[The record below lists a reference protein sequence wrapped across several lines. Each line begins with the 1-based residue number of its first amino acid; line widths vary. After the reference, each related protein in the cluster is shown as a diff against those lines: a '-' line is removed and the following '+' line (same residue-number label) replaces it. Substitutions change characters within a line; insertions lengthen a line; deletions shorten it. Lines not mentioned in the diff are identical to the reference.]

1 MSENFDKI
9 RQYNIIW
16 DFAEKYDFLPQKSY
30 PMDEVY
36 KNMTRGFIIKTFDF
50 KVLDSYFDYLRA
62 ESPFFSEFSFITNLL
77 MEDIAY
83 KSLAKDNL
91 VIESLRKD
99 FARKALRKY
108 NFHEADNLNEQIEK
122 AYYGKIL
129 AKPITEGPFF
139 RTIYRDIF
147 KIYELDT
154 ARLIEKLNE
163 VFKTY
168 FRFEKSKEN
177 ESLLKEMIKD
187 KKPKDFKNNKKD
199 AKDFDFSDDF
209 IKDQFN
215 IGSAEFTGNIYL
227 EEKNKDM
234 DRHLILLN
242 ADKEGY
248 HGSDEFIEDFYGKSV
263 FPEMRVK
270 SLEKKLATGVHAGKF
285 LYFTKGVYTDSPN
298 AKFYKKNRD
307 EVFSKNK
314 DYIEKNLA
322 INNRSIKELAQTIK
336 NSIANYEDF
345 ADVSK
350 AYGIVDSTKAWKA
363 SVLKD
368 FNIFDNVE
376 NDDVSTFK
384 VDLLLDS
391 SASQRNR
398 QEVIANQA
406 YIIENAMDEVG
417 IPIRVMSFSTLRDH
431 TVFNLFRDYNEKHNN
446 KEIFKYFASGSN
458 RDGLAFKVLNELIDK
473 TKDNEKHIVIILSDG
488 RPNDEKANINT
499 VKLLEKEQYVGDVAV
514 NDTAKEIR
522 NIKNEE
528 VSVLGVFTG
537 EDEDIEN
544 GKLIYGTDFCR
555 ITSLE
560 NFSKIVSIFMKNT
573 IMKI

>member
-83 KSLAKDNL
+83 KSLAKENL

-263 FPEMRVK
+263 FPEMRVR

-350 AYGIVDSTKAWKA
+350 AYGIIDSTKAWKA

-398 QEVIANQA
+398 QEIIANQA

>member
-83 KSLAKDNL
+83 KSLAKENL

-242 ADKEGY
+242 TDKEGY

-263 FPEMRVK
+263 FPEMRVR

-298 AKFYKKNRD
+298 AIFYKKNRD

-398 QEVIANQA
+398 QEIIANQA

>member
-9 RQYNIIW
+9 REYNIIW
-16 DFAEKYDFLPQKSY
+16 DFAEKYDFIPQKSY
-30 PMDEVY
+30 PMDQLY

-50 KVLDSYFDYLRA
+50 KVLDSYFDYLMA
-62 ESPFFSEFSFITNLL
+62 ESPFFKEFSFITNLL

-83 KSLAKDNL
+83 KTLAKENL
-91 VIESLRKD
+91 VVDSLRKD
-99 FARKALRKY
+99 FAKKVLRKY
-108 NFHEADNLNEQIEK
+108 NFHEADDLPEQIEK

-129 AKPITEGPFF
+129 DKPITEGPFF

-147 KIYELDT
+147 EIYELDT
-154 ARLIEKLNE
+154 SKLIEKLNN

-177 ESLLKEMIKD
+177 ESLLQEMIKD
-187 KKPKDFKNNKKD
+187 KKPKDFKNKNKD
-199 AKDFDFSDDF
+199 AKNFDFSDEF

-227 EEKNKDM
+227 EEKKQDM
-234 DRHLILLN
+234 DRHLVLLN
-242 ADKEGY
+242 VDKEGY
-248 HGSDEFIEDFYGKSV
+248 HGTNEFIEDFYGKSIY
-263 FPEMRVK
+263 PEMKVK
-270 SLEKKLATGVHAGKF
+270 SLERKLATGIHSGKY

-307 EVFSKNK
+307 EVYEKNR

-345 ADVSK
+345 SEVSK

-363 SVLKD
+363 EVLKD

-376 NDDVSTFK
+376 NDDVSSFK

-391 SASQRNR
+391 SASQHNR
-398 QEVIANQA
+398 QEIIANQA

-431 TVFNLFRDYNEKHNN
+431 TVFNLFRDYDEKHNN
-446 KEIFKYFASGSN
+446 KEIYKYFASGSN
-458 RDGLAFKVLNELIDK
+458 RDGLAFRVLNDLIDK
-473 TKDNEKHIVIILSDG
+473 TKENEKHIVIILSDG

-499 VKLLEKEQYVGDVAV
+499 IKLLEKEQYVGDVAV
-514 NDTAKEIR
+514 KDTAKEIR

-528 VSVLGVFTG
+528 ISVLGVFTG
-537 EDEDIEN
+537 EDKDIEN
-544 GKLIYGTDFCR
+544 GKLIYGADFCR

>member
-9 RQYNIIW
+9 REYNIIW
-16 DFAEKYDFLPQKSY
+16 DFAEKYDFVPQKSY
-30 PMDEVY
+30 PMDELY
-36 KNMTRGFIIKTFDF
+36 KNMTRGLIIKTFDF
-50 KVLDSYFDYLRA
+50 KILDSYFDYLRA
-62 ESPFFSEFSFITNLL
+62 ESPFYPEFSFITNLL

-83 KSLAKDNL
+83 KILVKDNL
-91 VIESLRKD
+91 VIEKLRKD
-99 FARKALRKY
+99 FAKKALRKY
-108 NFHEADNLNEQIEK
+108 NFHEADDLKEQIK
-122 AYYGKIL
+122 KSYYGQVL
-129 AKPITEGPFF
+129 GKPITEGPFF

-154 ARLIEKLNE
+154 TKLIDRLNE

-168 FRFEKSKEN
+168 FTFEKSKEN
-177 ESLLKEMIKD
+177 ESLLKEMLKD
-187 KKPKDFKNNKKD
+187 KKPKDFKNSKKD
-199 AKDFDFSDDF
+199 SKDFEFSDEF

-242 ADKEGY
+242 LDKEGY
-248 HGSDEFIEDFYGKSV
+248 HGTNEFIEDFYGKSV
-263 FPEMRVK
+263 FPEMKVK
-270 SLEKKLATGVHAGKF
+270 SLEQKLATGVHSGKY

-307 EVFSKNK
+307 EVYEKNK

-322 INNRSIKELAQTIK
+322 INNRSIKELSQTIK
-336 NSIANYEDF
+336 NAISNYEDF
-345 ADVSK
+345 QEVSK
-350 AYGIVDSTKAWKA
+350 AYGIVDSTKAWRV

-368 FNIFDNVE
+368 FNIFDNIE

-384 VDLLLDS
+384 VDLLLDA
-391 SASQRNR
+391 SASQHNR
-398 QEVIANQA
+398 QEIIANQA
-406 YIIENAMDEVG
+406 YIIEKAMDEVG

-473 TKDNEKHIVIILSDG
+473 TKEKEKHIVIILSDG

-514 NDTAKEIR
+514 RDTAKEIR
-522 NIKNEE
+522 NIKSEE
-528 VSVLGVFTG
+528 ISVLGVFTG
-537 EDEDIEN
+537 EDEDVEN
-544 GKLIYGTDFCR
+544 GKLIYGADFCR
-555 ITSLE
+555 ITSLT

>member
-129 AKPITEGPFF
+129 DKPITEGPFF

-242 ADKEGY
+242 LDKEGY

-398 QEVIANQA
+398 QEIIANQA

>member
-83 KSLAKDNL
+83 KSLAKNNL

-129 AKPITEGPFF
+129 DKPITEGPFF

-242 ADKEGY
+242 LDKEGY

-263 FPEMRVK
+263 FPEMRVR

>member
-83 KSLAKDNL
+83 KSLAKNNL

>member
-9 RQYNIIW
+9 REYNIIW
-16 DFAEKYDFLPQKSY
+16 DFAEKYDFIPQKSY
-30 PMDEVY
+30 PMDQLY

-50 KVLDSYFDYLRA
+50 KVLDSYFDYLMA
-62 ESPFFSEFSFITNLL
+62 ESPFFKEFSFITNLL

-83 KSLAKDNL
+83 KTLAKENL
-91 VIESLRKD
+91 VVDSLRRD
-99 FARKALRKY
+99 FAKKALRKY
-108 NFHEADNLNEQIEK
+108 NFHEADDLTEQIEK

-129 AKPITEGPFF
+129 DKPITEGTFF

-147 KIYELDT
+147 EIYELDT
-154 ARLIEKLNE
+154 SELIEKLNK

-177 ESLLKEMIKD
+177 ESLLQEMIKD
-187 KKPKDFKNNKKD
+187 KKPKDFKNKNKD
-199 AKDFDFSDDF
+199 AKDFDFSDEF

-227 EEKNKDM
+227 EEKNQDM
-234 DRHLILLN
+234 DRHLVLLN

-248 HGSDEFIEDFYGKSV
+248 HGTNEFIEDFYGKSIY
-263 FPEMRVK
+263 PEMKVK
-270 SLEKKLATGVHAGKF
+270 SLERKLATGIHSGKY

-307 EVFSKNK
+307 EVFEKNK
-314 DYIEKNLA
+314 NYIEKNLA

-345 ADVSK
+345 SDVSK

-363 SVLKD
+363 EVLKD
-368 FNIFDNVE
+368 FNIFDNIE
-376 NDDVSTFK
+376 NDDVSSFK
-384 VDLLLDS
+384 VDLILDS
-391 SASQRNR
+391 SASQHNR
-398 QEVIANQA
+398 QEIIANQA

-446 KEIFKYFASGSN
+446 KEIYKYFASGSN
-458 RDGLAFKVLNELIDK
+458 RDGLAFRVLNDLIDK

-499 VKLLEKEQYVGDVAV
+499 IKLLEKEQYVGDVAV
-514 NDTAKEIR
+514 KDTAKEIR

-528 VSVLGVFTG
+528 ISVLGVFTG
-537 EDEDIEN
+537 EDKDIEN
-544 GKLIYGTDFCR
+544 GKLIYGADFCR
-555 ITSLE
+555 ISSLE

>member
-83 KSLAKDNL
+83 KSLAKENL

-242 ADKEGY
+242 TDKEGY

-263 FPEMRVK
+263 FPEMRVR

-398 QEVIANQA
+398 QEIIANQA

-522 NIKNEE
+522 NIKNED

>member
-1 MSENFDKI
+1 MSENFEKI
-9 RQYNIIW
+9 REYNIIW
-16 DFAEKYDFLPQKSY
+16 DFAKKYDFLPEKSY

-36 KNMTRGFIIKTFDF
+36 KNMTRGFVIRTFDF
-50 KVLDSYFDYLRA
+50 KILDSYFDYLRA
-62 ESPFFSEFSFITNLL
+62 ESPFFKEFSFIVNLL

-83 KSLAKDNL
+83 KTLSKDNL
-91 VIESLRKD
+91 VIESLRDDYAK
-99 FARKALRKY
+99 KALRKY
-108 NFHEADNLNEQIEK
+108 SFHEADNLKEQIEK
-122 AYYGKIL
+122 AYYGKVL
-129 AKPITEGPFF
+129 GKPIVEGTFF
-139 RTIYRDIF
+139 RTIYNDIF

-154 ARLIEKLNE
+154 PSFIKKLNE

-168 FRFEKSKEN
+168 FRFEKSEEN

-187 KKPKDFKNNKKD
+187 KKPKDFKNSNKDEKN
-199 AKDFDFSDDF
+199 FDFSDEF

-248 HGSDEFIEDFYGKSV
+248 HGTNEFIEDFYGKSV

-270 SLEKKLATGVHAGKF
+270 SLEKKLATGVHSGKS
-285 LYFTKGVYTDSPN
+285 LYFTKGIYTDSPN

-307 EVFSKNK
+307 EIYEKNK
-314 DYIEKNLA
+314 DYIEKNIA

-345 ADVSK
+345 SEVSK

-363 SVLKD
+363 EVLKD
-368 FNIFDNVE
+368 FNIFDNIE
-376 NDDVSTFK
+376 NDDISTFK

-391 SASQRNR
+391 SASQHNR
-398 QEVIANQA
+398 QEIIANQA
-406 YIIENAMDEVG
+406 YIIEKAMDEVG
-417 IPIRVMSFSTLRDH
+417 IPIRVISFSTLRDH
-431 TVFNLFRDYNEKHNN
+431 TVFNLFRDYEEKHNN

-488 RPNDEKANINT
+488 KPNDEKANINT
-499 VKLLEKEQYVGDVAV
+499 IKLLEKEQYVGDLAV
-514 NDTAKEIR
+514 RDTAKEVR
-522 NIKNEE
+522 NIKNEG

-537 EDEDIEN
+537 EDEDLEN
-544 GKLIYGTDFCR
+544 AKLMYGQDFCR
-555 ITSLE
+555 IKSIE

>member
-1 MSENFDKI
+1 
-9 RQYNIIW
+9 
-16 DFAEKYDFLPQKSY
+16 
-30 PMDEVY
+30 MDEVY
-36 KNMTRGFIIKTFDF
+36 KNMTRGFVIRTFDF
-50 KVLDSYFDYLRA
+50 KILDSYFDYLRA
-62 ESPFFSEFSFITNLL
+62 ESPFFKEFSFIVNLL

-83 KSLAKDNL
+83 KTLSKDNL
-91 VIESLRKD
+91 VIESLRDDYAK
-99 FARKALRKY
+99 KALRKY
-108 NFHEADNLNEQIEK
+108 SFHEADNLKEQIEK
-122 AYYGKIL
+122 PYYGKVL
-129 AKPITEGPFF
+129 GKPIVEGTFF
-139 RTIYRDIF
+139 RTIYNDIF

-154 ARLIEKLNE
+154 PSFIKKLNE

-168 FRFEKSKEN
+168 FRFEKSEEN

-187 KKPKDFKNNKKD
+187 KKPKDFKNSNKDEKN
-199 AKDFDFSDDF
+199 FDFSDEF

-248 HGSDEFIEDFYGKSV
+248 HGTNEFIEDFYGKSV
-263 FPEMRVK
+263 FPEMKVK
-270 SLEKKLATGVHAGKF
+270 SLEKKLATEVHSGKS

-307 EVFSKNK
+307 EVFDKNK
-314 DYIEKNLA
+314 DYIEKNIA

-345 ADVSK
+345 SEVSK

-363 SVLKD
+363 EVLKD
-368 FNIFDNVE
+368 FNIFDNIE
-376 NDDVSTFK
+376 NDDISTFK

-391 SASQRNR
+391 SASQHNR
-398 QEVIANQA
+398 QEIIANQA
-406 YIIENAMDEVG
+406 YIIEKAMDEVG
-417 IPIRVMSFSTLRDH
+417 IPIRVISFSTLRDH
-431 TVFNLFRDYNEKHNN
+431 TVFNLFRDYEEKHNN

-488 RPNDEKANINT
+488 KPNDEKANINT
-499 VKLLEKEQYVGDVAV
+499 IKLLEKEQYVGDLAV
-514 NDTAKEIR
+514 RDTAKEVR
-522 NIKNEE
+522 NVKNEG

-537 EDEDIEN
+537 EDEDLEN
-544 GKLIYGTDFCR
+544 AKLIYGQDFCR
-555 ITSLE
+555 IKSIE

>member
-1 MSENFDKI
+1 MSENFDKV
-9 RQYNIIW
+9 REYNIIW
-16 DFAEKYDFLPQKSY
+16 DFAEKYDFIPQKSY
-30 PMDEVY
+30 PMDQIY
-36 KNMTRGFIIKTFDF
+36 KNITRGFIIKTFDF
-50 KVLDSYFDYLRA
+50 KVLDSYFNYLRA
-62 ESPFFSEFSFITNLL
+62 ESPFFTEFSFITNLL
-77 MEDIAY
+77 MENIAY
-83 KSLAKDNL
+83 KSLEKNNI
-91 VIESLRKD
+91 VIEKLRKD
-99 FARKALRKY
+99 FAKKTLRKY
-108 NFHEADNLNEQIEK
+108 NYHETDNLKEQIEK

-129 AKPITEGPFF
+129 GKPITEGPFF
-139 RTIYRDIF
+139 RTIYKDIF
-147 KIYELDT
+147 EIYELDT
-154 ARLIEKLNE
+154 ASLIDKLNQ

-187 KKPKDFKNNKKD
+187 KKPKDFKNSKKD
-199 AKDFDFSDDF
+199 SKNFDFSDEY

-248 HGSDEFIEDFYGKSV
+248 HGSNEFIEDFYGKSIY
-263 FPEMRVK
+263 PEMKVR
-270 SLEKKLATGVHAGKF
+270 SLEKKLATGIHSGKS
-285 LYFTKGVYTDSPN
+285 LYFTKGVYTNSPN

-307 EVFSKNK
+307 EIFKKNK

-345 ADVSK
+345 SEVSK

-363 SVLKD
+363 EVLKD
-368 FNIFDNVE
+368 FNIFDNIE
-376 NDDVSTFK
+376 NDDVSSFK
-384 VDLLLDS
+384 VDLLLDA
-391 SASQRNR
+391 SASQHNR
-398 QEVIANQA
+398 QEIIANQA

-488 RPNDEKANINT
+488 KPNDEKANINT
-499 VKLLEKEQYVGDVAV
+499 VKLLEKEQYVADVAV
-514 NDTAKEIR
+514 RDTAKEIR

-528 VSVLGVFTG
+528 ISVLGVFTG

-544 GKLIYGTDFCR
+544 AKLIYGADFCR
-555 ITSLE
+555 ITSLT

>member
-9 RQYNIIW
+9 REYNIIW
-16 DFAEKYDFLPQKSY
+16 DFAENYDFLPQKSY

-91 VIESLRKD
+91 VIGSFRKD
-99 FARKALRKY
+99 FAKKALRKY

-154 ARLIEKLNE
+154 GRLIEKLNE

-187 KKPKDFKNNKKD
+187 KKPKNFKNNKKD

-263 FPEMRVK
+263 FPEMRVR

-322 INNRSIKELAQTIK
+322 INYRSIKELAQTIK

>member
-9 RQYNIIW
+9 REYNIIW
-16 DFAEKYDFLPQKSY
+16 DFAEKYDFIPQKSY
-30 PMDEVY
+30 PMDQLY

-50 KVLDSYFDYLRA
+50 KVLDSYFDYLMA
-62 ESPFFSEFSFITNLL
+62 ESPFFKEFSFITNLL

-83 KSLAKDNL
+83 KSLAKENL
-91 VIESLRKD
+91 VVDSFRKD
-99 FARKALRKY
+99 FAKKVLRKY
-108 NFHEADNLNEQIEK
+108 NFHEADDLTEQIEK

-129 AKPITEGPFF
+129 DKPITEGPFF

-147 KIYELDT
+147 EIYELDT
-154 ARLIEKLNE
+154 SKLIEKLNK

-177 ESLLKEMIKD
+177 ESLLQEMIKD
-187 KKPKDFKNNKKD
+187 KKPKDFKSKNKD
-199 AKDFDFSDDF
+199 AKDFDFSDEF

-227 EEKNKDM
+227 EEKNQDM
-234 DRHLILLN
+234 DRHLVLLN

-248 HGSDEFIEDFYGKSV
+248 HGTNEFIEDFYGKSIY
-263 FPEMRVK
+263 PEMKVK
-270 SLEKKLATGVHAGKF
+270 SLEKKLATGIHSGKY

-307 EVFSKNK
+307 EVYEKNR

-345 ADVSK
+345 SEVSK

-363 SVLKD
+363 EVLKD

-376 NDDVSTFK
+376 NDDVSSFK

-391 SASQRNR
+391 SASQHNR
-398 QEVIANQA
+398 QEIIANQA

-446 KEIFKYFASGSN
+446 KEIYKYFASGSN
-458 RDGLAFKVLNELIDK
+458 RDGLAFRVLNDLIDK
-473 TKDNEKHIVIILSDG
+473 TKENEKHIVIILSDG

-499 VKLLEKEQYVGDVAV
+499 IKLLEKEQYVGDVAV

-528 VSVLGVFTG
+528 ISVLGVFTG

-544 GKLIYGTDFCR
+544 GKLIYGADFCR

>member
-154 ARLIEKLNE
+154 GRLIEKLNE

-263 FPEMRVK
+263 FPEMRVR

-307 EVFSKNK
+307 EVFAKNK

-368 FNIFDNVE
+368 FKIFDNVE

-398 QEVIANQA
+398 QEIIANQA

-522 NIKNEE
+522 NIKNED

>member
-62 ESPFFSEFSFITNLL
+62 KSPFFSEFSFITNLL

-83 KSLAKDNL
+83 KSLAKNNL

-263 FPEMRVK
+263 FPEMRIR

-398 QEVIANQA
+398 QEIIANQA

>member
-9 RQYNIIW
+9 REYNIIW
-16 DFAEKYDFLPQKSY
+16 DFAEKYDFIPQKSY
-30 PMDEVY
+30 PMDELY
-36 KNMTRGFIIKTFDF
+36 KNMTRGLIIKTFDF
-50 KVLDSYFDYLRA
+50 KILDSYFDYLRA
-62 ESPFFSEFSFITNLL
+62 ESPFYPEFSFITNLL

-83 KSLAKDNL
+83 KILVKDNL
-91 VIESLRKD
+91 VIEKSRKD
-99 FARKALRKY
+99 FAKKALRKY
-108 NFHEADNLNEQIEK
+108 NFHEADDLKEQIEK
-122 AYYGKIL
+122 SYYGQVL
-129 AKPITEGPFF
+129 GKPITEGPFF

-154 ARLIEKLNE
+154 TKLIERLNE

-168 FRFEKSKEN
+168 FTFEKSREN

-187 KKPKDFKNNKKD
+187 KKPKDFKNSKKD
-199 AKDFDFSDDF
+199 SKDFEFSDEF

-234 DRHLILLN
+234 DKHLILLN
-242 ADKEGY
+242 LDKEGY
-248 HGSDEFIEDFYGKSV
+248 HGTNEFIEDFYGKSV
-263 FPEMRVK
+263 FPEMKVK
-270 SLEKKLATGVHAGKF
+270 SLEKKLATGVHSGKY

-307 EVFSKNK
+307 EVYEKNK

-322 INNRSIKELAQTIK
+322 INNRSIKELSQTIK
-336 NSIANYEDF
+336 NAISNYEDF
-345 ADVSK
+345 QEVSK
-350 AYGIVDSTKAWKA
+350 AYGIVDSTKAFRA

-368 FNIFDNVE
+368 FNIFDNIE

-384 VDLLLDS
+384 VDLLLDA
-391 SASQRNR
+391 SASQHNR
-398 QEVIANQA
+398 QEIIANQA
-406 YIIENAMDEVG
+406 YIIEKAMDEVG

-473 TKDNEKHIVIILSDG
+473 TKEKEKHIVIILSDG

-514 NDTAKEIR
+514 RDTAKEIR
-522 NIKNEE
+522 NIKSEE
-528 VSVLGVFTG
+528 ISVLGVFTG
-537 EDEDIEN
+537 EDEDVEN
-544 GKLIYGTDFCR
+544 AKLIYGQDFCR
-555 ITSLE
+555 IKSIE

>member
-139 RTIYRDIF
+139 RTIYKDIF

-263 FPEMRVK
+263 FPEMRVR

-398 QEVIANQA
+398 QEIIANQA

>member
-83 KSLAKDNL
+83 KSLAKNNL

-199 AKDFDFSDDF
+199 SKDFDFSDDF

-263 FPEMRVK
+263 FPEMRVR

-398 QEVIANQA
+398 QEIIANQA

>member
-16 DFAEKYDFLPQKSY
+16 DFAENYDFLPQKSY

-154 ARLIEKLNE
+154 GRLIEKLNE

-263 FPEMRVK
+263 FPEMRVR

-307 EVFSKNK
+307 EVFAKNK

-398 QEVIANQA
+398 QEIIANQA

-522 NIKNEE
+522 NIKNED

>member
-83 KSLAKDNL
+83 KSLAKENL

-242 ADKEGY
+242 TDKEGY

-263 FPEMRVK
+263 FPEMRVR

-350 AYGIVDSTKAWKA
+350 AYGIIDSTKAWKA

-398 QEVIANQA
+398 QEIIANQA

>member
-91 VIESLRKD
+91 VIGSLRKD
-99 FARKALRKY
+99 FAKKALRKY

-488 RPNDEKANINT
+488 KPNDEKANINT

-544 GKLIYGTDFCR
+544 GKLIYGSDFCR

>member
-1 MSENFDKI
+1 MTENFEKI
-9 RQYNIIW
+9 RAYNIIW
-16 DFAEKYDFLPQKSY
+16 DFAEKYDFIPQKSY
-30 PMDEVY
+30 PMDKVY
-36 KNMTRGFIIKTFDF
+36 KNITRGFIIKNFDF
-50 KVLDSYFDYLRA
+50 EILDSYFDYLRA
-62 ESPFFSEFSFITNLL
+62 ESPFFEDFQLMANLL

-83 KSLAKDNL
+83 KTLKEENL
-91 VIESLRKD
+91 VIDKLRKD
-99 FARKALRKY
+99 FAKIALKKY
-108 NFHEADNLNEQIEK
+108 QYHEPNDLKEQVEK
-122 AYYGKIL
+122 AYYCKVLG
-129 AKPITEGPFF
+129 KPITEGSLF
-139 RTIYRDIF
+139 RNIYNDIF
-147 KIYELDT
+147 SIYELDT
-154 ARLIEKLNE
+154 ASLIEKLNQA
-163 VFKTY
+163 FKTY
-168 FRFEKSKEN
+168 FTFEKSTEN

-187 KKPKDFKNNKKD
+187 KKPKEFKNDKKD
-199 AKDFDFSDDF
+199 SKDYDFSDEF

-242 ADKEGY
+242 ADKESY
-248 HGSDEFIEDFYGKSV
+248 HGTNEFIEDFYGKSIY
-263 FPEMRVK
+263 PEMRVRA
-270 SLEKKLATGVHAGKF
+270 LENKLAKGVHSGKN
-285 LYFTKGVYTDSPN
+285 LYFTKGIYTDSPN

-307 EVFSKNK
+307 EVYEKNK

-322 INNRSIKELAQTIK
+322 INNRSIKELSQTIK
-336 NSIANYEDF
+336 NAISNYEDF
-345 ADVSK
+345 SEVSK

-363 SVLKD
+363 EVLKD
-368 FNIFDNVE
+368 FNIFDNIE
-376 NDDVSTFK
+376 NDDISTFK

-391 SASQRNR
+391 SASQHNR
-398 QEVIANQA
+398 QEIIANQA

-431 TVFNLFRDYNEKHNN
+431 TVFNIFRDYNEKHNN

-458 RDGLAFKVLNELIDK
+458 RDGFAFKVLNELIDK

-488 RPNDEKANINT
+488 KPNDEKANINT
-499 VKLLEKEQYVGDVAV
+499 IKLREKEQYIGELAV
-514 NDTAKEIR
+514 RDTAMEIR

-528 VSVLGVFTG
+528 ISVLGVFTG

-544 GKLIYGTDFCR
+544 AKLIYGSDFCR

>member
-83 KSLAKDNL
+83 KSLAKENL
-91 VIESLRKD
+91 VIESLIKD

-108 NFHEADNLNEQIEK
+108 NFHEADNLIEQIEK

-199 AKDFDFSDDF
+199 AKEFDFSDDF

-263 FPEMRVK
+263 FPEMRVR

-398 QEVIANQA
+398 QEIIANQA

>member
-9 RQYNIIW
+9 REYNIIW

-36 KNMTRGFIIKTFDF
+36 KNMARGFIIKTFDF

-83 KSLAKDNL
+83 KTLAKDNL

-122 AYYGKIL
+122 AYYGQIL

-154 ARLIEKLNE
+154 GRLIEKLNE

-177 ESLLKEMIKD
+177 ESLLQEMIKD

-248 HGSDEFIEDFYGKSV
+248 HGTDEFIEDFYGKSV
-263 FPEMRVK
+263 FPEMRVR

-307 EVFSKNK
+307 EVFAKNK

-398 QEVIANQA
+398 QEIIANQA

>member
-9 RQYNIIW
+9 REYNIIW

-36 KNMTRGFIIKTFDF
+36 KNMTRGFVIKTFDF
-50 KVLDSYFDYLRA
+50 DVLDSYFEYLRS
-62 ESPFFSEFSFITNLL
+62 ESPFFPEFSFIANLL

-91 VIESLRKD
+91 VIDSLRKD
-99 FARKALRKY
+99 FAKKALRKY
-108 NFHEADNLNEQIEK
+108 NFHEADDLKEQIEK
-122 AYYGKIL
+122 AYYGQIL
-129 AKPITEGPFF
+129 GKPITEGPFF

-154 ARLIEKLNE
+154 GKLIEKLNG

-168 FRFEKSKEN
+168 FTFEKSREN

-187 KKPKDFKNNKKD
+187 KKPKDFKNSKKD

-270 SLEKKLATGVHAGKF
+270 SLEKKLATGVHSGKF

-307 EVFSKNK
+307 EVFEKNK

-345 ADVSK
+345 SEVSK

-398 QEVIANQA
+398 QEIIANQA

-514 NDTAKEIR
+514 KDTAKEIR

-528 VSVLGVFTG
+528 ISVLGVFTG

-544 GKLIYGTDFCR
+544 GKLIYGADFCR

>member
-1 MSENFDKI
+1 MTENFEKI
-9 RQYNIIW
+9 REYNIIW
-16 DFAEKYDFLPQKSY
+16 DFAEKYDFIPQKSY
-30 PMDEVY
+30 PMEEVY
-36 KNMTRGFIIKTFDF
+36 KNISKGFIIKTFDLNI
-50 KVLDSYFDYLRA
+50 LDSYFDYLRA
-62 ESPFFSEFSFITNLL
+62 ESPFFEDFKLMANLL

-83 KSLAKDNL
+83 KTIKEDNL
-91 VIESLRKD
+91 VIESLRID
-99 FARKALRKY
+99 YARKTLRKY
-108 NFHEADNLNEQIEK
+108 NFHEANDLKEQMEK
-122 AYYGKIL
+122 AYYGKVL
-129 AKPITEGPFF
+129 NKPITESPLF
-139 RTIYRDIF
+139 RSIYNKVF
-147 KIYELDT
+147 SIYELDT
-154 ARLIEKLNE
+154 TKLIEKLNQ

-168 FRFEKSKEN
+168 FTFEKSTEN

-187 KKPKDFKNNKKD
+187 KKPKEFKNDKKD
-199 AKDFDFSDDF
+199 SKDYDFSDEF

-215 IGSAEFTGNIYL
+215 IGSAEFTGNIFL
-227 EEKNKDM
+227 EEKKNDM

-248 HGSDEFIEDFYGKSV
+248 HGTNEFIEDFYGKSIY
-263 FPEMRVK
+263 PEMKIK
-270 SLEKKLATGVHAGKF
+270 SLENKLAKGLHSGKS

-307 EVFSKNK
+307 EVFEKNK

-322 INNRSIKELAQTIK
+322 INNRSIKELSQTIK
-336 NSIANYEDF
+336 NAIANYEDF
-345 ADVSK
+345 SEISK

-363 SVLKD
+363 VVLKD
-368 FNIFDNVE
+368 FNIFDNIE
-376 NDDVSTFK
+376 NDDISTFK

-391 SASQRNR
+391 SASQHNR
-398 QEVIANQA
+398 QEIIANQA

-431 TVFNLFRDYNEKHNN
+431 TVFNIFRDYNEKHNN

-458 RDGLAFKVLNELIDK
+458 RDGFAFKVLNELIDK

-488 RPNDEKANINT
+488 KPNDEKANINT
-499 VKLLEKEQYVGDVAV
+499 IKLREKEQYVGELAV
-514 NDTAKEIR
+514 RDTATEIR

-528 VSVLGVFTG
+528 ISVLGVFTG
-537 EDEDIEN
+537 EEEDIEN
-544 GKLIYGTDFCR
+544 AKLIYGSDFCR

-573 IMKI
+573 IMKM

>member
-398 QEVIANQA
+398 QEIIANQA

>member
-9 RQYNIIW
+9 REYNIIW
-16 DFAEKYDFLPQKSY
+16 DFAENYDFLPQKSY

-91 VIESLRKD
+91 VIGSFRKD
-99 FARKALRKY
+99 FAKKALRKY

-154 ARLIEKLNE
+154 GRLIEKLNE

-187 KKPKDFKNNKKD
+187 KKPKNFKNNKKD

-242 ADKEGY
+242 TDKEGY

-263 FPEMRVK
+263 FPEMRVR

-350 AYGIVDSTKAWKA
+350 AYGIIDSTKAWKA

-398 QEVIANQA
+398 QEIIANQA

>member
-30 PMDEVY
+30 PLDEVY
-36 KNMTRGFIIKTFDF
+36 KNMTRGVIIKTFDF

-83 KSLAKDNL
+83 KSLAKENL

-263 FPEMRVK
+263 FPEMRVR

-398 QEVIANQA
+398 QEIIANQA

>member
-1 MSENFDKI
+1 M
-9 RQYNIIW
+9 
-16 DFAEKYDFLPQKSY
+16 
-30 PMDEVY
+30 
-36 KNMTRGFIIKTFDF
+36 
-50 KVLDSYFDYLRA
+50 
-62 ESPFFSEFSFITNLL
+62 
-77 MEDIAY
+77 
-83 KSLAKDNL
+83 
-91 VIESLRKD
+91 RKD
-99 FARKALRKY
+99 FAKKALRKY
-108 NFHEADNLNEQIEK
+108 NFHEADDLKEQIEK
-122 AYYGKIL
+122 AYYGQVL
-129 AKPITEGPFF
+129 GKPITEGPFF

-154 ARLIEKLNE
+154 GKLIEKLNG

-168 FRFEKSKEN
+168 FTFEKSREN

-187 KKPKDFKNNKKD
+187 KKPKDFKNSKKD

-248 HGSDEFIEDFYGKSV
+248 HRTNEFIEDFYGKSV

-270 SLEKKLATGVHAGKF
+270 SLEKKLATGVHSRKF
-285 LYFTKGVYTDSPN
+285 LYFTKGVYTD
-298 AKFYKKNRD
+298 
-307 EVFSKNK
+307 
-314 DYIEKNLA
+314 LA

-345 ADVSK
+345 SEVSK

-398 QEVIANQA
+398 QEIIANQA

-528 VSVLGVFTG
+528 ISVLGVFTG

-544 GKLIYGTDFCR
+544 GKLIYGADFCR

-560 NFSKIVSIFMKNT
+560 NFCKIVSIFMKNT

>member
-9 RQYNIIW
+9 REYNVIW
-16 DFAEKYDFLPQKSY
+16 DFAEKYNFIPQKSY
-30 PMDEVY
+30 PMDQLY

-50 KVLDSYFDYLRA
+50 KVLDSYFDYLMA
-62 ESPFFSEFSFITNLL
+62 ESPFFKEFSFITNLL

-83 KSLAKDNL
+83 KSLAKENL
-91 VIESLRKD
+91 VVDTLRKD
-99 FARKALRKY
+99 FAKKALRKY
-108 NFHEADNLNEQIEK
+108 NFHEADDLTEQIEK

-129 AKPITEGPFF
+129 DKPITEGPFF

-147 KIYELDT
+147 EIYELDT
-154 ARLIEKLNE
+154 SKLIEELNK

-177 ESLLKEMIKD
+177 ESLLQEMIKD
-187 KKPKDFKNNKKD
+187 KKPKDFKNKNKD
-199 AKDFDFSDDF
+199 AKNFDFSDEF

-227 EEKNKDM
+227 EEKKQDM
-234 DRHLILLN
+234 DRHLVLLN
-242 ADKEGY
+242 VDKEGY
-248 HGSDEFIEDFYGKSV
+248 HGTNEFIEDFYGKSIY
-263 FPEMRVK
+263 PEMKVK
-270 SLEKKLATGVHAGKF
+270 SLERKLATGIHSGKY

-307 EVFSKNK
+307 EVYEKNR

-345 ADVSK
+345 SEVSK

-363 SVLKD
+363 EVLKD

-376 NDDVSTFK
+376 NDDVSSFK

-391 SASQRNR
+391 SASQHNR
-398 QEVIANQA
+398 QEIIANQA

-431 TVFNLFRDYNEKHNN
+431 TVFNLFRDYDEKHNN
-446 KEIFKYFASGSN
+446 KEIYKYFASGSN
-458 RDGLAFKVLNELIDK
+458 RDGLAFRVLNDLIDK
-473 TKDNEKHIVIILSDG
+473 TKENEKHIVIILSDG

-499 VKLLEKEQYVGDVAV
+499 IKLLEKEQYVGDVAV
-514 NDTAKEIR
+514 KDTAKEIR

-528 VSVLGVFTG
+528 ISVLGVFTG
-537 EDEDIEN
+537 EDKDIEN
-544 GKLIYGTDFCR
+544 GKLIYGADFCR

>member
-50 KVLDSYFDYLRA
+50 EVLDSYFDYLRA

-83 KSLAKDNL
+83 KSLAKNNL

-199 AKDFDFSDDF
+199 SKDFDFSDDF

-263 FPEMRVK
+263 FPEMRVR

-398 QEVIANQA
+398 QEIIANQA